1 MVSIGANLVLLG
13 LLLTPSRREPP
24 RPAEKTVSSSTNTIP
39 TGSTNIVV
47 RRQLLTWNELESDDY
62 SIYIA
67 NLRDIGCPE
76 QTIRDIII
84 ADVNAL
90 YARRKATELITP
102 DQQWWRSQPDT
113 NVLAAANQKS
123 EQLDNERRALL
134 TNLLGPGWEG
144 GDLAS
149 LPRPSRT
156 PVQLDGPLLGHLP
169 IEINQAVQNIA
180 IRSQERLE
188 NYVNS
193 RLREGKE
200 VDLAEYARLQQQ
212 TRDEL
217 ANVLTPPQLEEFLL
231 RYSSTAVNL
240 RARFAELQFFNP
252 TPEEFRSMF
261 RSVSNLDH
269 QIALLSGATD
279 ANSVRHRQ
287 TLEQQRENSIRA
299 ALGPRRY
306 EEYRLL
312 QDDAYRESLRLAQ
325 QNNAPDSTGTLYE
338 LNVATRAEEARIR
351 LDPTLTPEQREI
363 ELKRIE
369 LERLRANAVA
379 MGQELPV
386 EQPSTASQSSS
397 QATQP
402 QRRNYTVRRGD
413 NLAVISMMH
422 GVPQEV
428 LRAANPNVNFN
439 RLRGGETLNIPPA
452 LTPPVPR

>member
-13 LLLTPSRREPP
+13 LLLTPSRRETP
-24 RPAEKTVSSSTNTIP
+24 RPVEKTVSSSTNTIP
-39 TGSTNIVV
+39 AGSTNVVV
-47 RRQLLTWNELESDDY
+47 RRQLLTWNELESDNY
-62 SIYIA
+62 NVYIA

-156 PVQLDGPLLGHLP
+156 PVQLDGPLLGQLP

-200 VDLAEYARLQQQ
+200 VDGAEYARLQQQ

-379 MGQELPV
+379 MGQELPA